1 MNNNENK
8 GNISLQISNDYIY
21 SNGTEQSVTL
31 LAFRM
36 VALMHSPL
44 AMWPDTITEDIITCS
59 TSICTYFSAQK
70 WVWLH
75 ETDHYYYCYPAQIAS
90 CTW

>member
-1 MNNNENK
+1 MINNENK

-31 LAFRM
+31 LASRM

-59 TSICTYFSAQK
+59 ISICT
-70 WVWLH
+70 
-75 ETDHYYYCYPAQIAS
+75 
-90 CTW
+90 